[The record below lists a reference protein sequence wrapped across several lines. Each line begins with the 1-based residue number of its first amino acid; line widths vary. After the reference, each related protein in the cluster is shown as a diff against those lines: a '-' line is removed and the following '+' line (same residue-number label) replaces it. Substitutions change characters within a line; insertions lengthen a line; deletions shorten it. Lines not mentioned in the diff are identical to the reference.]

1 MMKNQLIALVL
12 MTDHVREESN
22 LLLPVRI
29 LRSIL
34 LSRDRHWR
42 KQHDAFAER
51 RNTTDPDSLFQTQL
65 ATSPNHARLDESFR
79 HFFVLLLVLWAVE
92 AVQNVVAHR
101 LGGLRRL
108 RKLRGLRELRG
119 LRKLRGLRG
128 LRELRKLRK
137 LRRLRRLSGL
147 FLRTPRI
154 RGGVVRNSQGA
165 EIYLAPRSE
174 AYRPDRR

>member
-1 MMKNQLIALVL
+1 

-108 RKLRGLRELRG
+108 RRLRKLRG
-119 LRKLRGLRG
+119 LRGLRG

-137 LRRLRRLSGL
+137 LRRLRRLRRLSGL